1 MVEFNEWLVFEVFEG
16 LQQSS
21 AVSTC
26 RMNGGRHTRS
36 NLLHSKHGIDPA

>member
-16 LQQSS
+16 LQPSS
-21 AVSTC
+21 AVSIC

-36 NLLHSKHGIDPA
+36 KFLHSKHGIDPA